1 MDASHIEKIGHTVIG
16 CAIEVHRVLGPGL
29 LEAAYEECL
38 AYELNLVGLRT
49 QGQLGFNIRYKEI
62 ILPRV
67 YRTDLIVEELV
78 VLELKAVDFVH
89 DLHRAQLLSYLK
101 FGEYPLGYIL
111 NFHVKRMQQGIV
123 RMVNNYDKPLLEN
136 NQRF

>member
-1 MDASHIEKIGHTVIG
+1 MDSSHIEKIGHTVIG

-38 AYELNLVGLRT
+38 LYELNLAGLRT
-49 QGQLGFNIRYKEI
+49 QRQLGLNIRYKEI
-62 ILPRV
+62 TLPRA
-67 YRTDLIVEELV
+67 YRTDLIVEEFV
-78 VLELKAVDFVH
+78 VLELNAVDFVH